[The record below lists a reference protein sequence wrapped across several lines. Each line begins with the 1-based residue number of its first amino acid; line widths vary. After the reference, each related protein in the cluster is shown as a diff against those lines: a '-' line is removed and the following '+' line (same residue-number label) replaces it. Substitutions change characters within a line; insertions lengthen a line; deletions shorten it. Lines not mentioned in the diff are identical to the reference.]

1 MGVSVSILTQNSK
14 NQNTNYRKL
23 FKETLENDMITFEK
37 NQVALFDGSLDT

>member
-37 NQVALFDGSLDT
+37 NQVALFDGSFDT